1 VQLSVK
7 GITVHYGSSLAVED
21 VTVDVAQGSVVSI
34 IGSNGAGKSTIMR
47 AISGLIPITSG
58 EIWFENVRID
68 HIAASKI
75 VKLGVVQ
82 VPEGRQLFPYMS
94 VLSNLKLGAYL
105 RRDTIRISK
114 TLKEI
119 FELFPIL
126 HDRINQKAGTL
137 SGGEQQML
145 AIGRG
150 LMAQPKLLLLDEPSM
165 GLSPIM
171 VEGIANTIKNIN
183 NTGIS
188 VLLVEQNAGLVTQVT
203 ERAYVLEVGKVVLE
217 GKINELMENKLVK
230 KAFLGA

>member
-7 GITVHYGSSLAVED
+7 GITVHYGSSLAIED
-21 VTVDVAQGSVVSI
+21 VTVDVAKGSVVSI

-47 AISGLIPITSG
+47 AVSGLIPITSG
-58 EIWFENVRID
+58 EIWFNDTRID
-68 HIAASKI
+68 QIAANNI
-75 VKLGVVQ
+75 VKLGLVH

-94 VLSNLKLGAYL
+94 VSSNLRLGAYL
-105 RRDTIRISK
+105 RKDKNGINE
-114 TLKEI
+114 TLKDI

-126 HDRINQKAGTL
+126 HERINQKAGTL

-150 LMAQPKLLLLDEPSM
+150 LMAKPKLLLLDEPSM

-171 VEGIANTIKNIN
+171 VDGIAETIKNIN
-183 NTGIS
+183 KNGIT

-217 GKINELMENKLVK
+217 GKIGDLMTDNLVK